1 MKVWIADEE
10 GREFLGPLPTGVTVE
25 AGPSVPEPG
34 EIEFWSPPTPPDL
47 GMLDQLTGVRVIQL
61 RSAGADAWIGRIGP
75 DVTLCDGRGIHDSSV
90 AEWVV
95 GTVIGYLRDFPF
107 YARMQAERRWTTRT
121 SDELAGKR
129 VLVLGAGSI
138 GAAVEACLAP
148 FGVTV
153 TRVAR
158 SARAGVHAVADLP
171 SLLPAADIVVVL
183 VPLTPATRGLVDAT
197 FLAAM
202 PDGALLVNAARGAV
216 VDTAALVAEASS
228 GRIGAVLDV
237 TDPEPLPAASP
248 LWTLP
253 NVLLTPHIGGW
264 VPGYPRRSYTFVGEQ
279 IRRYAAGEQLHNVVQ
294 DGY

>member
-1 MKVWIADEE
+1 MVWIADED
-10 GREFLGPLPTGVTVE
+10 GRDFLGPVPAGVTVV
-25 AGPSVPEPG
+25 AGPAVDEPERV
-34 EIEFWSPPTPPDL
+34 EFWSPPTPPDL
-47 GMLDQLTGVRVIQL
+47 RMLDRLTGVKVIQL

-95 GTVIGYLRDFPF
+95 GAVISYLRDFPF
-107 YARMQAERRWTTRT
+107 YARMQAQRRWVSGR
-121 SDELAGKR
+121 SGELAGKR
-129 VLVLGAGSI
+129 VLVVGAGSI
-138 GAAVEACLAP
+138 GAAVEACLVP

-158 SARAGVHAVADLP
+158 TPRAGVHGVADLP
-171 SLLPAADIVVVL
+171 SLLPAADIVIVL
-183 VPLTPATRGLVDAT
+183 VPLTPATRGLVNAE
-197 FLAAM
+197 FLAAL

-216 VDTAALVAEASS
+216 VDTGALLAEAAS
-228 GRIGAVLDV
+228 GRIGAALDV
-237 TDPEPLPAASP
+237 TDPEPLPADSP

-264 VPGYPRRSYTFVGEQ
+264 VPGYPRRAYAFVGEQ
-279 IRRYAAGEQLHNVVQ
+279 IRRYAAGEPLRNVVK